1 MFQTH
6 RHIGSVDSG
15 GYDILLQVLHRYHHR
30 GLPVEGH
37 PSGHHL
43 VHDDTQRVNVAL
55 GVAVTASGLLRG
67 RIVYRSH
74 GVRRIRIGR
83 DGFGDTEISHLHL
96 ALPGNDD
103 ILRLDIPMYNLIV
116 MGNLQ
121 T

>member
-1 MFQTH
+1 M
-6 RHIGSVDSG
+6 
-15 GYDILLQVLHRYHHR
+15 
-30 GLPVEGH
+30 
-37 PSGHHL
+37 
-43 VHDDTQRVNVAL
+43 
-55 GVAVTASGLLRG
+55 
-67 RIVYRSH
+67 YRSH

-96 ALPGNDD
+96 ALSGNDD